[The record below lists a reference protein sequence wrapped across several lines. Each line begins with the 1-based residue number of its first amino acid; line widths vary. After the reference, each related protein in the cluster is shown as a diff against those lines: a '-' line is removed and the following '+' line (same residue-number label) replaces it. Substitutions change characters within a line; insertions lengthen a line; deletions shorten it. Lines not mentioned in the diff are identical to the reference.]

1 MTRPFSRTRERQLT
15 RFATAL
21 TEACARPGVEDRAE
35 ADIELVGCDAI
46 VSWAR
51 YLTRECGQSMT
62 DLAVLVIAS
71 SLVSV
76 IDDDEARSIVDATCG
91 IVVYMTGST
100 RTRARTIVL
109 TGDVH
114 ALGVSPTSMA
124 LTAAVRVKAVH
135 LFQDPNVMCTELIC
149 TVQQLAYLRAAG
161 QLVHMSAEAY
171 ALHDLGVTEAAS
183 VSVDDGGAQA
193 SVGAD
198 ASQSVPQSA
207 SEATHDAEVVDVD
220 QSTGEVM
227 TEASAGAERLE
238 TADDGDVET
247 VTQTDEVTDAKPA
260 PETSADETSE
270 GTSREGAPEQT
281 TEQVS
286 EPANDEPLTRA
297 VRQQNAG
304 CAAGTYDEEAQ
315 AQALS
320 ERAEAQSVMTG
331 FIRDALDLQFGPDF
345 GRRNP
350 RMVRRIYRYANR
362 VGEAFDLEAIR
373 PVVDFYGDWDPTFVE
388 TMARIPESYRGGAEQ
403 AAKAEAA
410 STPEIA

>member
-1 MTRPFSRTRERQLT
+1 MRPFSRSRERQLT

-35 ADIELVGCDAI
+35 AAGELVGCDAI

-51 YLTRECGQSMT
+51 YLTRECGSSMT
-62 DLAVLVIAS
+62 ELAVLVIAS

-76 IDDDEARSIVDATCG
+76 IDDDEARSVVDATCG
-91 IVVYMTGST
+91 IVAYMTGST
-100 RTRARTIVL
+100 RTRARHIVL

-114 ALGVSPTSMA
+114 ALGVSPTSVA
-124 LTAAVRVKAVH
+124 LTAAVRVRAAQ
-135 LFQDPNVMCTELIC
+135 LFQDPNVMCTELVC

-183 VSVDDGGAQA
+183 VSVDDGGTQA
-193 SVGAD
+193 SVDAD
-198 ASQSVPQSA
+198 ASQSAP
-207 SEATHDAEVVDVD
+207 EATQDAEIVDVD

-227 TEASAGAERLE
+227 TEASADAERPE

-247 VTQTDEVTDAKPA
+247 VTQTDEAADVTTDAKPV
-260 PETSADETSE
+260 PSE
-270 GTSREGAPEQT
+270 DTPREGAPGQT
-281 TEQVS
+281 TEQAS
-286 EPANDEPLTRA
+286 EPADGERLTRA

-304 CAAGTYDEEAQ
+304 CEAGTYDEEAQ

-320 ERAEAQSVMTG
+320 ARAEAQSVMTG
-331 FIRDALDLQFGPDF
+331 FIRNALDLQFGPDF

-350 RMVRRIYRYANR
+350 RMVRKIYLYANR

-373 PVVDFYGDWDPTFVE
+373 DTVDFYGDWDPMFVE
-388 TMARIPESYRGGAEQ
+388 TMARIPASYRGGAEQ
-403 AAKAEAA
+403 AARSADAL
-410 STPEIA
+410 EIA